1 MKRLLPAVLSAFA
14 VLMASLA
21 PAQACPQLT
30 RVGISELGYASY
42 QNGSQV
48 EGISVDLV
56 KEMARRAGC
65 KVEFVWF
72 PRDRLLIEYSSD
84 RIDIAMAALRTPQV
98 DKLAQFL
105 PYGYTQY
112 ELLLPRRAGVTSLA
126 GYIDGGSGTLVAH
139 RGQTFTPVIRA
150 QLARLEKAGRLE
162 WQSDF
167 DALFRRVAAS
177 RNDATIATP
186 AVSLWYRKR
195 IANADELMAFEMSE
209 GPRQF
214 VGMYLSRKN
223 LPPASRTALAK
234 ALRSIVEDGTLLKIY
249 GSYLDEA
256 TVRRLFRDEIKQLAQ
271 AIPAR

>member
-1 MKRLLPAVLSAFA
+1 MRLFPAVLSAAALFLA
-14 VLMASLA
+14 LLA
-21 PAQACPQLT
+21 PAQACQKVA
-30 RVGISELGYASY
+30 RVGISELGYASF

-48 EGISVDLV
+48 EGISVDIV

-112 ELLLPRRAGVTSLA
+112 ELLLPRRAGVTTLA
-126 GYIDGGSGTLVAH
+126 DYIDSGSGTLVAH
-139 RGQTFTPVIRA
+139 RGQTFTPVIRT

-162 WQSDF
+162 WRSDF
-167 DALFRRVAAS
+167 DALFKRVVAS
-177 RNDATIATP
+177 RDDATIATP
-186 AVSLWYRKR
+186 VVSLWYRKR
-195 IANADELMAFEMSE
+195 IANADELMAYEMSE

-214 VGMYLSRKN
+214 VGMYLSHKN
-223 LPPASRTALAK
+223 LPAADRKALAK

-249 GSYLDEA
+249 GTYVDEA
-256 TVRRLFRDEIKQLAQ
+256 TVKRLFKNEIKQLAQ
-271 AIPAR
+271 AIPAQ

>member
-1 MKRLLPAVLSAFA
+1 MRLLPAVLSAA
-14 VLMASLA
+14 ILMMALLS
-21 PAQACPQLT
+21 PAQACLKVA
-30 RVGISELGYASY
+30 RVGVSELGYASY
-42 QNGSQV
+42 QNGDQV

-56 KEMARRAGC
+56 REMARRAGC

-84 RIDIAMAALRTPQV
+84 RLDIAMAALRTPQI
-98 DKLAQFL
+98 DKLALFL

-112 ELLLPRRAGVTSLA
+112 ELLVPRRAGVTSLA
-126 GYIDGGSGTLVAH
+126 DYIDGGSGTLVAH
-139 RGQTFTPVIRA
+139 RGQTFTPVIKA
-150 QLARLEKAGRLE
+150 QLARLEKAGRVE

-167 DALFRRVAAS
+167 DALFKRVAAS

-186 AVSLWYRKR
+186 VVSMWYRKR
-195 IANADELMAFEMSE
+195 IANADELMAYEMSE

-223 LPPASRTALAK
+223 MPAKERKALAR

-249 GSYLDEA
+249 GSYLDDA
-256 TVRRLFRDEIKQLAQ
+256 TVKRLFRNEIKQLAQ
-271 AIPAR
+271 AISAQ

>member
-1 MKRLLPAVLSAFA
+1 MRLFPAVLSAA
-14 VLMASLA
+14 TLLLALLA
-21 PAQACPQLT
+21 PAQACHKVA

-42 QNGSQV
+42 QNGNQV

-112 ELLLPRRAGVTSLA
+112 ELLLPRRAGATTLA
-126 GYIDGGSGTLVAH
+126 DYIDSGSGTLVAH

-150 QLARLEKAGRLE
+150 QLAKLEKAGRIE

-167 DALFRRVAAS
+167 DALFKRVAAS
-177 RNDATIATP
+177 RDDATIATP
-186 AVSLWYRKR
+186 VVSLWYRKR
-195 IANADELMAFEMSE
+195 IANADDLMAFEMSE

-223 LPPASRTALAK
+223 LPAATRKALAT

-249 GSYLDEA
+249 GSHIDEA
-256 TVRRLFRDEIKQLAQ
+256 TVKRLFRNEIKQLAH
-271 AIPAR
+271 AIPTQ

>member
-1 MKRLLPAVLSAFA
+1 MRLLPAVLSA
-14 VLMASLA
+14 VTLLLASLA
-21 PAQACPQLT
+21 PAQACQNVA
-30 RVGISELGYASY
+30 RVGVSELGYASY

-112 ELLLPRRAGVTSLA
+112 ELLLPRRAGVTTLA
-126 GYIDGGSGTLVAH
+126 DYIDGGSGTLVAH

-150 QLARLEKAGRLE
+150 QLARLDKAGRLE

-167 DALFRRVAAS
+167 DALFKRVAAS

-223 LPPASRTALAK
+223 LPAASRKALAT

-256 TVRRLFRDEIKQLAQ
+256 TVKRLFRNEIKQLAQ
-271 AIPAR
+271 AIPAQ